1 MQKVYSA
8 IDLRGYPCDLYETV
22 VQVVPV
28 DEILYV
34 HGLVGVEVEHL
45 AQLNQVPKSVTIIIA
60 RGGTASANRT
70 LLASKKIDILSHPY
84 PFDSYQARLAAKNNI
99 AVELCFKE
107 LETTKG
113 YHRAK
118 VLTQLYAT
126 VKLAQKYHT
135 PLVITSGATSAIEVK
150 PPRTLVAF
158 GKVLG
163 LDYQEAKACI
173 WHIPKKILE
182 GITW

>member
-1 MQKVYSA
+1 MHKLYSA

-28 DEILYV
+28 GVYRD
-34 HGLVGVEVEHL
+34 GLVGVEVVEVS
-45 AQLNQVPKSVTIIIA
+45 QIKQVPKSALIFG
-60 RGGTASANRT
+60 RGGTVSKNRK
-70 LLASKKIDILSHPY
+70 LLKSKKIDILSHPY
-84 PFDSYQARLAAKNNI
+84 PFDSYQARLAANNNI

-107 LETTKG
+107 LETNTG

-118 VLTQLYAT
+118 VLTQLYTT
-126 VKLAQKYHT
+126 VNLAKKYHT
-135 PLVITSGATSAIEVK
+135 PLVITSGAASAMEVK
-150 PPRTLVAF
+150 SPRTLVAF

-182 GITW
+182 GVTW

>member
-1 MQKVYSA
+1 MQKIYSA

-28 DEILYV
+28 DEISYV
-34 HGLVGVEVEHL
+34 HGLVGVEVE
-45 AQLNQVPKSVTIIIA
+45 QLSQIKQVPKSVTIIIA
-60 RGGTASANRT
+60 RGGKTSINRT
-70 LLASKKIDILSHPY
+70 FLTSKKIDVLSHPY

-107 LETTKG
+107 L
-113 YHRAK
+113 
-118 VLTQLYAT
+118 
-126 VKLAQKYHT
+126 
-135 PLVITSGATSAIEVK
+135 PLVITSGATSAFDIK

-182 GITW
+182 GVTW

>member
-1 MQKVYSA
+1 MQKMYSA

-22 VQVVPV
+22 VQVLPV
-28 DEILYV
+28 DGISHV
-34 HGLVGVEVEHL
+34 HGLIGVEVE
-45 AQLNQVPKSVTIIIA
+45 QLSQINQVPKSVAIIIA
-60 RGGTASANRT
+60 RGGTASINRT
-70 LLASKKIDILSHPY
+70 FLTSKKIDVLSHPY

-107 LETTKG
+107 LETTAG

-118 VLTQLYAT
+118 VLTHLYTT
-126 VKLAQKYHT
+126 VNLAQKYHT
-135 PLVITSGATSAIEVK
+135 PLVITSGATSALEVK

-173 WHIPKKILE
+173 WNIPKKILE
-182 GITW
+182 GVTW